1 MKNINLLS
9 LLLSLISFPIMTN
22 HSAAETMM
30 KDNFQD
36 PDQWEYISDN
46 VMGGVS
52 TGNVE
57 FQNIAGKSS
66 AVLTGNVTTENNGGF
81 IQIRR
86 ALNSVNLD
94 KARSI
99 KLIAKGNKQKY
110 YVFLR
115 TTGTILPWQ
124 YYQSSFTV
132 DEDFNVFILLIE
144 KFKKSGFLMASKIN
158 PRKITSVGL
167 VAFGR
172 DHHAELI
179 VKEIEFIE

>member
-1 MKNINLLS
+1 MKNIKLLR
-9 LLLSLISFPIMTN
+9 LLLSLIYFGFMTN
-22 HSAAETMM
+22 HSVAETMM

-36 PDQWEYISDN
+36 STQWEYISDN

-57 FQNIAGKSS
+57 FENVGGKSS

-86 ALNSVNLD
+86 NLNSVNLD
-94 KARSI
+94 KAHSI

-115 TTGTILPWQ
+115 TTETILPWQ

-132 DEDFNVFILLIE
+132 TEDFNAFFLPIE
-144 KFKKSGFLMASKIN
+144 KFKKSGFLMSSKIN

-179 VKEIEFIE
+179 VQEIEFIE